1 MRKPTSVE
9 TLNKLGRVQL
19 SPHFFMRDMLYSEI
33 ANFHRIQ
40 NIPDNPDLA
49 IKAGKK
55 LCNELLEPLYSTF
68 GHVSI
73 RSAYRST
80 EVNKLGNDEQKRGK
94 KGYSCALDNDARH
107 TWDRCDQ
114 DNLMGATACIV
125 IPWFI
130 PRYKEGMPW
139 HAMAWWIHDHRDR
152 LPYSEMFFFPV
163 NAAFNLRWH
172 DRRKPEHKIES
183 YMRPRLLTKRGCENY
198 SGDHS
203 YQYLGFPEL
212 RLP

>member
-1 MRKPTSVE
+1 MTLLHFDMVHNHPRRSSVCVSRLPWK

-114 DNLMGATACIV
+114 DNFMGATACIV
-125 IPWFI
+125 ISLVYPALQGRNAVARNGMVDSRP
-130 PRYKEGMPW
+130 PRPV
-139 HAMAWWIHDHRDR
+139 ALFRNVL
-152 LPYSEMFFFPV
+152 LPRQCSVQPSL
-163 NAAFNLRWH
+163 A
-172 DRRKPEHKIES
+172 
-183 YMRPRLLTKRGCENY
+183 
-198 SGDHS
+198 
-203 YQYLGFPEL
+203 
-212 RLP
+212 